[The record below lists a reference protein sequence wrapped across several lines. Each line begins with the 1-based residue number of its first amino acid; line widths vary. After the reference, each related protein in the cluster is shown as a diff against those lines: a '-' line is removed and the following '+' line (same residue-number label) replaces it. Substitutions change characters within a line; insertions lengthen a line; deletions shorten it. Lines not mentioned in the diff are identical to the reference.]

1 MPELPSVALSGL
13 ALIQAISSLR
23 LLAGMELRETIR
35 NGCVAISPTG
45 ASGSNLTLESRM
57 GFPSDLPNVVV
68 GFQAAISRFVA
79 EANDDPKPFT
89 WLADP
94 NKSIVAVRRGYQVLD
109 SIH

>member
-1 MPELPSVALSGL
+1 
-13 ALIQAISSLR
+13 
-23 LLAGMELRETIR
+23 
-35 NGCVAISPTG
+35 
-45 ASGSNLTLESRM
+45 M

-79 EANDDPKPFT
+79 EANDDPKPFS

>member
-1 MPELPSVALSGL
+1 LTRPRPGSFCPGVVLP
-13 ALIQAISSLR
+13 
-23 LLAGMELRETIR
+23 
-35 NGCVAISPTG
+35 
-45 ASGSNLTLESRM
+45 SGSNLTLESRM
-57 GFPSDLPNVVV
+57 GFPLDLPNVVV

-89 WLADP
+89 WLADQ

>member
-1 MPELPSVALSGL
+1 MKHGSLEASLVLFRTIICTCTDNCQG
-13 ALIQAISSLR
+13 AIKFHNYGAIKVSSLFR
-23 LLAGMELRETIR
+23 L
-35 NGCVAISPTG
+35 

-68 GFQAAISRFVA
+68 GFQAAISCFVA